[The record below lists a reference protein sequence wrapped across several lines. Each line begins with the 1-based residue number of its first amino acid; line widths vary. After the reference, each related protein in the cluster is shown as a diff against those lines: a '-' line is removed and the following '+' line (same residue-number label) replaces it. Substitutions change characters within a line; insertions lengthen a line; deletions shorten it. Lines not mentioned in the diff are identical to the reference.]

1 MLRMSKKTVSTWD
14 INKTRQRIEALPLS
28 SLAQLTHV
36 AEALH
41 YTALLESSA
50 GLDLD
55 SRLSLGDGILPGD
68 DNTVE
73 RLLPDTVKP
82 SP

>member
-1 MLRMSKKTVSTWD
+1 MSKKTETTRE
-14 INKTRQRIEALPLS
+14 IQKTRQRIEALPLS
-28 SLAQLTHV
+28 NLAQLTHLV
-36 AEALH
+36 EALH
-41 YTALLESSA
+41 YTSSA
-50 GLDLD
+50 SLDLD

-68 DNTVE
+68 DYTVQ